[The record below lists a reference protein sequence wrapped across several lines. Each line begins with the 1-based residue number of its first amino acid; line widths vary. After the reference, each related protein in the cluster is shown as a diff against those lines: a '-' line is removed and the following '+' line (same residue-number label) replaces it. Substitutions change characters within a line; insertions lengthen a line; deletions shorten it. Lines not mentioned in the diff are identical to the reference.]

1 MRKAVPLAT
10 LASVGATA
18 SAALAASG
26 SNPHVIDLVVLGT
39 ALTIGLVIE
48 LRPTDRS
55 PLPFGLAITVVLVR
69 AASPDEFVAIVAG
82 ASLAA
87 VILKAH
93 PRGLAP
99 KVLVLSELLA
109 MGLGAGAA
117 YQVVLTFGGSTSRV
131 AVLVGLA
138 VAAAIQIVV
147 ADLVTAVRDHR
158 VAPIRARSVDIA
170 LITSGILMAVGY
182 GGIDGRG
189 KLGLWG
195 PALFSIPLLATWFS
209 LELVARTRRTFRQTV
224 EALGIAPELG
234 GLVRAGHVKRV
245 AELSVQIGQHLG
257 IDDNQLEDLETAAWL
272 HHLGAVCLDDP
283 PEGHGLD
290 PSSVAQAGAE
300 MLRAS
305 RALSRAGDVVGS
317 EPSLHRSPEAQAN
330 HGSELLGQILKV
342 ASAYDEL
349 TEGNDEHAEWAVEA
363 LFTGPAYVF
372 DGRVLTALE
381 EVLLDR
387 GVLAG

>member
-1 MRKAVPLAT
+1 MKEVVRLAA
-10 LASVGATA
+10 LASVGA
-18 SAALAASG
+18 AASVALVALG
-26 SNPHVIDLVVLGT
+26 TNPQTTNLVVLGT

-48 LRPTDRS
+48 LRAPDRS
-55 PLPFGLAITVVLVR
+55 PLPLGLAITVVLVR
-69 AASPDEFVAIVAG
+69 AASPGEFVAVVAG

-87 VILKAH
+87 VILKSH
-93 PRGLAP
+93 PLGLAP
-99 KVLVLSELLA
+99 RGLVLSELLA

-117 YQVVLTFGGSTSRV
+117 YQVILSAGGSTSRV

-138 VAAAIQIVV
+138 AAAMIQIVI

-158 VAPIRARSVDIA
+158 VAPIRARSADIA
-170 LITSGILMAVGY
+170 LVTSGVLMAVGY

-195 PALFSIPLLATWFS
+195 PALFSIPLLATWYS

-234 GLVRAGHVKRV
+234 GMVRPGHVERV

-257 IDDNQLEDLETAAWL
+257 IDDNRLEDLETAAWL

-283 PEGHGLD
+283 PEGQGLD
-290 PSSVAQAGAE
+290 PPSVAQAGAE

-305 RALSRAGDVVGS
+305 KALSRAGDVVGS
-317 EPSLHRSPEAQAN
+317 EPSLHRSPDAQTEQ
-330 HGSELLGQILKV
+330 GSELLGQILKV

-349 TEGNDEHAEWAVEA
+349 TEGNDEHAAWAVEA
-363 LFTGPAYVF
+363 LFTGPAYLF

-381 EVLLDR
+381 AVLLDR
-387 GVLAG
+387 GVLAR